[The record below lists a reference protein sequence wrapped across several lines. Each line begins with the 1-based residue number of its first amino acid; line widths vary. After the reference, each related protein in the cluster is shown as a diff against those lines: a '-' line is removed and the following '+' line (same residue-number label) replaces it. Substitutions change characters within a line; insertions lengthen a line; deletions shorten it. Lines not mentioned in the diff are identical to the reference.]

1 MIEFSR
7 HTLGNGLRLLVH
19 EDRSS
24 PLVAFNLLYDAGSR
38 DEDETMT
45 GMAHLFEHLM
55 FGGTEAI
62 PDFDTPLQIAGGE
75 NNAFTKCDITNY
87 YITVPARNIE
97 TAFWLESDRMR
108 GLDLSQRSLDTQKK
122 VVTEEFRQ
130 RYLNQPYG
138 DAILRL
144 RALAYKVHPY
154 RWPAIGLDPSHIER
168 ASLDTVREFYNLH
181 YAPNNAILTLAGNI
195 STAEAYSLALKWF
208 GDIEAS
214 PARIRKLPVE
224 PQQSEPRRL
233 TTESEVPSDAVYRVW
248 HTCGRNEPDFHTLD
262 LITDLLAGGESGRL
276 NRILAREKKMFSDI
290 NAYVTSDIDP
300 GLLIVNGKLMKGVD
314 PEEALSGIE
323 DVIRSLSGIRSD
335 DYEFEKVRNRFE
347 SSVVFQ
353 NTSIL
358 NKAMNLSYYELL
370 GDASKINREV
380 EMYRNV
386 SASDVEACLARY
398 LTEKNSA
405 TLVYRSA
412 IK

>member
-7 HTLGNGLRLLVH
+7 HRLGNGLRVLVH

-24 PLVAFNLLYDAGSR
+24 PLVAFNLLYDVGSR
-38 DEDETMT
+38 DEDETRT

-55 FGGTEAI
+55 FGGTETI

-75 NNAFTKCDITNY
+75 NNAFTNCDITNY

-108 GLDLSQRSLDTQKK
+108 GLDLSPRSLDIQKK

-138 DAILRL
+138 DAILML
-144 RALAYKVHPY
+144 RALAFRVHPY

-168 ASLDTVREFYNLH
+168 ADLDTVKEFYNSH

-195 STAEAYSLALKWF
+195 DTTEAIKLAMKWF

-214 PARIRKLPVE
+214 PARKRKLPAE
-224 PQQSEPRRL
+224 PAQSEPRSL
-233 TTESEVPSDAVYRVW
+233 TAERDVPSDAVYRVW
-248 HTCGRNEPDFHTLD
+248 HTCGRNEADFHTLD
-262 LITDLLAGGESGRL
+262 MVTDLLAGGESGRL
-276 NRILAREKKMFSDI
+276 NRVLVREKKMFSDI
-290 NAYVTSDIDP
+290 NAYITSDIDP
-300 GLLIVNGKLMKGVD
+300 GLLIVNGKLMNGVD
-314 PEEALSGIE
+314 PGEALRGVDE
-323 DVIRSLSGIRSD
+323 VISSLAGIRSD
-335 DYEFEKVRNRFE
+335 DYEIEKVKNRYE

-370 GDASKINREV
+370 GDAAKINKEV
-380 EMYRNV
+380 EMYR
-386 SASDVEACLARY
+386 SISGPDIEACL
-398 LTEKNSA
+398 
-405 TLVYRSA
+405 
-412 IK
+412 